1 MSLLSRA
8 EQESL
13 IRWDEDSP
21 TATVYTACARIAR
34 RWEKQGIPMQPV
46 GTVASV
52 VISWEGQVPKAA
64 VKVRKVRQGV
74 VVTRKG
80 GKGFRKGGTRHDPS

>member
-34 RWEKQGIPMQPV
+34 RWEKLGIPMQPV
-46 GTVASV
+46 GTVAGV

-74 VVTRKG
+74 VVKRKG